1 MRRQG
6 GVEGLGTFRK
16 RGMGAAV
23 ALLSASALA
32 ASGPGGLERAEG
44 GQWVVYRLDGGP
56 GRVSY
61 LRLAVVG
68 REVDELGRDA
78 VWLELELGLE
88 PELRAPLARMC
99 ALVSRA
105 LGLTPEGVSRLVLA
119 PGASRPLEVAP
130 GQVRALW
137 PEGLSRPSPSPGA
150 PLSISAG
157 ARATLQTAGGPVVQ
171 RLWTSAAV
179 PLTGLVRVELPAAGQ
194 TLDLQGFG
202 AAATRRML
210 PIPAPRRTIGLEQTT
225 GDRAE

>member
-1 MRRQG
+1 
-6 GVEGLGTFRK
+6 
-16 RGMGAAV
+16 MGAVA

-32 ASGPGGLERAEG
+32 ASGPAGLDRAEV

-68 REVDELGRDA
+68 RDVDELGRDA

-88 PELRAPLARMC
+88 PELRAPLAQMC

-105 LGLTPEGVSRLVLA
+105 LGLTPEGVSRLLLA
-119 PGASRPLEVAP
+119 QGASRPQEVAP
-130 GQVRALW
+130 GQIRALW
-137 PEGLSRPSPSPGA
+137 PAGLSGPSASPGS
-150 PLSISAG
+150 PLSISSG
-157 ARATLQTAGGPVVQ
+157 GRATLQTAAGPIEARAIEIRAGDRVVQ
-171 RLWTSAAV
+171 RFWTSAAV
-179 PLTGLVRVELPAAGQ
+179 PLTALVRVELLMGGQ
-194 TLDLQGFG
+194 NLDLQGFG

-210 PIPAPRRTIGLEQTT
+210 PIPAPRRSIGPEQT

>member
-32 ASGPGGLERAEG
+32 ASGPGGLERAEV

-68 REVDELGRDA
+68 REVGR
-78 VWLELELGLE
+78 E

-130 GQVRALW
+130 GQGRALW

-150 PLSISAG
+150 PLSLSAG
-157 ARATLQTAGGPVVQ
+157 
-171 RLWTSAAV
+171 
-179 PLTGLVRVELPAAGQ
+179 
-194 TLDLQGFG
+194 
-202 AAATRRML
+202 
-210 PIPAPRRTIGLEQTT
+210 
-225 GDRAE
+225 